1 MKARLFVLGLLG
13 LLIAGGFAAIAF
25 KSGAPVRKVNFP
37 GGSGVEFDPPYPNPL
52 ASGRSFDL
60 NSPSHP
66 SPKIP
71 TLPQS
76 KFEINWGALKDYFFI
91 EDIRVQRLQSYSSSS
106 GYANFLT
113 FIVQAKDKIQPSSF
127 YVKFYDLQGIE
138 SGSGSI
144 KLNPYYF
151 SWEPGQRS
159 RGSIELPPNIS
170 RVEITQ

>member
-25 KSGAPVRKVNFP
+25 RSGAPVRKVNFP
-37 GGSGVEFDPPYPNPL
+37 GGSGVEFDPPYSTPL
-52 ASGRSFDL
+52 PSSRSFNR
-60 NSPSHP
+60 NSPNRP
-66 SPKIP
+66 SPQIP
-71 TLPQS
+71 TESQS
-76 KFEINWGALKDYFFI
+76 KFEVSWGPLRDYFLI
-91 EDIRVQRLQSYSSSS
+91 EDIQVQRLQSYSSSS

-138 SGSGSI
+138 SGFDSI
-144 KLNPYYF
+144 RFNPYYF

-159 RGSIELPPNIS
+159 RGSIELPLNIS